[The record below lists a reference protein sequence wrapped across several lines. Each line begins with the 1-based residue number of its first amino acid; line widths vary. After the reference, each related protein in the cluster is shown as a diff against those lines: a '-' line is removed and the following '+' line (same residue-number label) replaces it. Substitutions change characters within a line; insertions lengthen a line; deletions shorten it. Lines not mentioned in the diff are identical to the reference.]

1 MDYHELNNRTGLN
14 FTTEEYETIERVY
27 LGTNA
32 FKDVAE
38 VVRFFEKNSKEQ
50 GLEIIKDIDYL
61 ELLVE
66 HESHERTVTALN
78 EELGR
83 MTDALHDKEL
93 QFIDSRREV
102 KELKDELVK
111 AKELKDE
118 LVKAKELGE
127 MFAKEK
133 EAKDAEIAKL
143 NALLDAYRKVVDLS
157 RFTQDEMVIA
167 LANGGVRL

>member
-1 MDYHELNNRTGLN
+1 MNYNELNDMTGLN
-14 FTTEEYETIERVY
+14 FTTEEYETIERVC
-27 LGTNA
+27 LGANA
-32 FKDVAE
+32 FKDMAD
-38 VVRFFEKNSKEQ
+38 VVRFFKKNGKEQ
-50 GLEIIKDIDYL
+50 GLEIVKNIDYR

-66 HESHERTVTALN
+66 HEGYERTVTVLN

-83 MTDALHDKEL
+83 MNDALHDKEL

-102 KELKDELVK
+102 KELKDEL
-111 AKELKDE
+111 A
-118 LVKAKELGE
+118 KAKELGE

>member
-1 MDYHELNNRTGLN
+1 MDYHELNDRTGLN
-14 FTTEEYETIERVY
+14 FTTEEYEAIERVY

-32 FKDVAE
+32 FKDVAD
-38 VVRFFEKNSKEQ
+38 VVRFFKKNGKEQ
-50 GLEIIKDIDYL
+50 GLEIIKDIDYR

-66 HESHERTVTALN
+66 HEGYDRTVTALKTRN
-78 EELGR
+78 SE
-83 MTDALHDKEL
+83 MADALHDKEL

-102 KELKDELVK
+102 
-111 AKELKDE
+111 KELKDE

>member
-1 MDYHELNNRTGLN
+1 MNHNELN
-14 FTTEEYETIERVY
+14 
-27 LGTNA
+27 
-32 FKDVAE
+32 D
-38 VVRFFEKNSKEQ
+38 
-50 GLEIIKDIDYL
+50 
-61 ELLVE
+61 
-66 HESHERTVTALN
+66 RTVTTLN
-78 EELGR
+78 EELRR

-102 KELKDELVK
+102 
-111 AKELKDE
+111 KELKDE

>member
-1 MDYHELNNRTGLN
+1 MDYHELNDRTGMN
-14 FTTEEYETIERVY
+14 FTTEEYETIKRVY
-27 LGTNA
+27 LGANA
-32 FKDVAE
+32 FKDVAD
-38 VVRFFEKNSKEQ
+38 VVRFFKKNGREQ
-50 GLEIIKDIDYL
+50 GLEIIKNIDYR

-66 HESHERTVTALN
+66 HESYDCTVTDLN

-83 MTDALHDKEL
+83 MTLALQDKER

-102 KELKDELVK
+102 
-111 AKELKDE
+111 KELKDE

>member
-1 MDYHELNNRTGLN
+1 MDYNELNDRTGLN
-14 FTTEEYETIERVY
+14 FTTEDYEIIERVY
-27 LGTNA
+27 LGTNT
-32 FKDVAE
+32 FKDVAD
-38 VVRFFEKNSKEQ
+38 VVKFFKKNGKEQ
-50 GLEIIKDIDYL
+50 GMEAVESIDYGV
-61 ELLVE
+61 LLAE
-66 HESHERTVTALN
+66 HDGYERTVTALN
-78 EELGR
+78 EELGK

-102 KELKDELVK
+102 KELKDEL
-111 AKELKDE
+111 A
-118 LVKAKELGE
+118 KAKELGE

-157 RFTQDEMVIA
+157 RFTQDELVVA

>member
-1 MDYHELNNRTGLN
+1 MNYNELNDRTGLN
-14 FTTEEYETIERVY
+14 FTTEDYEIIERVC
-27 LGTNA
+27 LGANA
-32 FKDVAE
+32 FKDMAD
-38 VVRFFEKNSKEQ
+38 VVRFFKKNGKEQ
-50 GLEIIKDIDYL
+50 GLEIVKNIDYR
-61 ELLVE
+61 ELLAE
-66 HESHERTVTALN
+66 HDGYERTVTALN
-78 EELGR
+78 EELGK

-102 KELKDELVK
+102 KELKDEL
-111 AKELKDE
+111 A
-118 LVKAKELGE
+118 KAKELGE

-143 NALLDAYRKVVDLS
+143 TALLDAYRKVVDLS

>member
-32 FKDVAE
+32 FKDVAD
-38 VVRFFEKNSKEQ
+38 VVRFFEKNGKEQ
-50 GLEIIKDIDYL
+50 GLEIIKDIDYR

-66 HESHERTVTALN
+66 HESHECTVTALN

-83 MTDALHDKEL
+83 MNDALHDKEL

-102 KELKDELVK
+102 
-111 AKELKDE
+111 KELKDE

>member
-27 LGTNA
+27 LGTDA
-32 FKDVAE
+32 FKDVAD
-38 VVRFFEKNSKEQ
+38 VVRFFNKNGREQ
-50 GLEIIKDIDYL
+50 GLEIIKDIDYREIL
-61 ELLVE
+61 A
-66 HESHERTVTALN
+66 ERKGYDHNVTALN

-102 KELKDELVK
+102 
-111 AKELKDE
+111 KELKDE